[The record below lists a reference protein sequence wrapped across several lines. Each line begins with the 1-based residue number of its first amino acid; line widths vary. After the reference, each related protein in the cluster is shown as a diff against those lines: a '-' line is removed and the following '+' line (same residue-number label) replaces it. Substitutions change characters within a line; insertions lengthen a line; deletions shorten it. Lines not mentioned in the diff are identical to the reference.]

1 MFFLNIKKTFF
12 VHFSFTITFSLI
24 QINFAIS
31 EFYEF
36 PFLYSLFCFLFNL
49 HKKPATLSMFSCC
62 CFCTFVEV
70 VVLQDSCCEFEG
82 KLQCFFNIWTKLI
95 KVWCQRLPESHFGR
109 LHCNFHVSKL
119 FLRWL
124 LCLYL
129 FLAISLIFKMIKSL

>member
-36 PFLYSLFCFLFNL
+36 PFLYSLFCFLFTL

-62 CFCTFVEV
+62 PCFCIFVLMSKWWSCKILAVNLRASFSASWTFEQNWSRSGAKGYRNPILDGCTVISMF
-70 VVLQDSCCEFEG
+70 QN
-82 KLQCFFNIWTKLI
+82 CFCDGFCVCI
-95 KVWCQRLPESHFGR
+95 F
-109 LHCNFHVSKL
+109 
-119 FLRWL
+119 FL
-124 LCLYL
+124 
-129 FLAISLIFKMIKSL
+129 SSV